1 MSYVDAH
8 VHLADSGYHDDLE
21 SILRGE
27 ANEIVRNLLS
37 NGTDYE
43 TSVKTISIS
52 RQHEGRVF
60 AAIGIHPWTIVQNIQ
75 QPVEKFEELIE
86 ADKSHV
92 SAIGEIGLDGQYTQ
106 DEDKKSHQL
115 EIFKFFLHLAERK
128 KLPVVVHSRLAVEE
142 MLEILPSFNLT
153 RVLMHW
159 YSGTTEKLRIIKDRG
174 YLISIGPSVTY
185 TKRIAEIART
195 ADLATILTET
205 DGPVPYHG
213 PFEGRRTEPF
223 FVVDVV
229 QKLSEIRNEGSD
241 TVRDAVRR
249 NFLRFIG
256 QSMHGK

>member
-1 MSYVDAH
+1 
-8 VHLADSGYHDDLE
+8 
-21 SILRGE
+21 
-27 ANEIVRNLLS
+27 
-37 NGTDYE
+37 
-43 TSVKTISIS
+43 VKTVSIA

-60 AAIGIHPWTIVQNIQ
+60 AAIGIHPWTIVQNVQ

-115 EIFKFFLHLAERK
+115 EIFKFFLQLAERK

-159 YSGTTEKLRIIKDRG
+159 YSGPTEKLRIIKDRG

-229 QKLSEIRNEGSD
+229 QKLSEIRNEGSE
-241 TVRDAVRR
+241 TIRDAVRQ

-256 QSMHGK
+256 QNVHGK

>member
-8 VHLADSGYHDDLE
+8 IHLADSGYQDDLE

-27 ANEIVRNLLS
+27 ANEIVQSLLS

-52 RQHEGRVF
+52 RQYEGRVF
-60 AAIGIHPWTIVQNIQ
+60 AAIGIHPWTIVQNVR
-75 QPVEKFEELIE
+75 QPVEKFEDLIE
-86 ADKSHV
+86 ADNSHV
-92 SAIGEIGLDGQYTQ
+92 YAIGEIGLDGQYTQ
-106 DEDKKSHQL
+106 DIDKKNHQL
-115 EIFKFFLHLAERK
+115 EIFKFFLELAERK
-128 KLPVVVHSRLAVEE
+128 KLPVVVHSRLAAEE
-142 MLEILPSFNLT
+142 TLELLPSFNLT

-159 YSGTTEKLRIIKDRG
+159 YSGPTEKLRVIKDRG

-185 TKRIAEIART
+185 TKRISEIARI

-205 DGPVPYHG
+205 DGPVQYHG
-213 PFEGRRTEPF
+213 PFKGRRTEPF

-229 QKLSEIRNEGSD
+229 QKLSEIRNEQ
-241 TVRDAVRR
+241 VEIIRDAVRS

-256 QSMHGK
+256 QN

>member
-8 VHLADSGYHDDLE
+8 IHLADSGYHDDLE
-21 SILRGE
+21 TILHGE
-27 ANEIVRNLLS
+27 ANEVVQNLLS
-37 NGTDYE
+37 NATDYE
-43 TSVKTISIS
+43 TSLKTISIS

-60 AAIGIHPWTIVQNIQ
+60 AAIGIHPWTIIQNVQ

-86 ADKSHV
+86 AEKSHI
-92 SAIGEIGLDGQYTQ
+92 SAIGEIGLDGQYSQ
-106 DEDKKSHQL
+106 DEDKKNRQL
-115 EIFKFFLHLAERK
+115 EIFKFFLALAELK

-142 MLEILPSFNLT
+142 TLEILPSFNLT
-153 RVLMHW
+153 GVLMHW
-159 YSGTTEKLRIIKDRG
+159 YSGPTEKLRIIKDRG
-174 YLISIGPSVTY
+174 YLISVGPSVTY
-185 TKRIAEIART
+185 TKRISEIART

-205 DGPVPYHG
+205 MAQSSITAPSKK
-213 PFEGRRTEPF
+213 RRTEPS

>member
-8 VHLADSGYHDDLE
+8 IHLADSGYRDDLE

-27 ANEIVRNLLS
+27 ANEVVQNLLS
-37 NGTDYE
+37 NATDFE

-75 QPVEKFEELIE
+75 QPVEKFEELIDS
-86 ADKSHV
+86 DKSHV
-92 SAIGEIGLDGQYTQ
+92 SAIGEIGLDGQYSQ
-106 DEDKKSHQL
+106 DEDKKNHQL
-115 EIFKFFLHLAERK
+115 EIFKVFLELAERK

-142 MLEILPSFNLT
+142 TLEILSSFNLT
-153 RVLMHW
+153 GVLMHW
-159 YSGTTEKLRIIKDRG
+159 YSGPTEKLRIIKDRG
-174 YLISIGPSVTY
+174 YLISIGPSVAY
-185 TKRIAEIART
+185 TKQIAEIART

-205 DGPVPYHG
+205 DGPVQYHG
-213 PFEGRRTEPF
+213 PFKGRRTEPF

-229 QKLSEIRNEGSD
+229 QKLSEIRNERAE
-241 TVRDAVRR
+241 TIRDAVRL

-256 QSMHGK
+256 QNGYGK